1 MKAIALISGGLD
13 SALAAK
19 TVADQGIEIIGVKFT
34 SPFCTCDQR
43 GKCYAKIVSQQLDIP
58 LKLVSKGK
66 DYLQIVKN
74 PRFGY
79 GSGMN
84 PCIDCRIYMFRKAWE
99 IAKDVGAEFIVTG
112 EVLNQR
118 PMSQHIEAVKTI
130 EKEAGLQGKI
140 LRPLSAKHLP
150 ETEPEKKG
158 WVKRE
163 KLLAIKGRSR
173 KSQIEFARVYGI
185 DSFAC
190 ASGGCL
196 LTQKAYARKLKDL
209 FDHKKE
215 FSWKD
220 IVLLKH
226 GRHFRYKN
234 SKIIVG
240 RNEAENG
247 TIYSLKNSD
256 DFVFEVPDHGS
267 PITLLQGEK
276 TDLAIE
282 IAAGLTALYSDAKE
296 KEVKVKFGKITP
308 EHVIK
313 VKPLSRKV
321 ARRLNIVLEE
331 KNKKPTTINDNLRE
345 KNFFF
350 CFNNRRTNG

>member
-13 SALAAK
+13 SALAARL
-19 TVADQGIEIIGVKFT
+19 VADQGIEIIGVKFT
-34 SPFCTCDQR
+34 SPFCTCNQG
-43 GKCYAKIVSQQLDIP
+43 GKCYAKTVSQELNIP

-66 DYLQIVKN
+66 DYLQIIRN

-84 PCIDCRIYMFRKAWE
+84 PCIDCRIYMFKKAWK
-99 IAKDVGAEFIVTG
+99 IAKEVGAEFIVTG

-118 PMSQHIEAVKTI
+118 PMSQHIEALKTI
-130 EKEAGLQGKI
+130 EREAGLEGKI

-150 ETEPEKKG
+150 ETEPERKE

-163 KLLAIKGRSR
+163 KLLSIRGRSR
-173 KSQIEFARVYGI
+173 KSQLNFARIYGI
-185 DSFAC
+185 DSFTC

-196 LTQKAYARKLKDL
+196 LTQKAYARKLRDL

-215 FSWKD
+215 VSWKD
-220 IVLLKH
+220 VVLLKH

-240 RNEAENG
+240 RNEGENK
-247 TIYSLKNSD
+247 TIFSLKYSD
-256 DFVFEVPDHGS
+256 DLVFEVPDHGS

-276 TDLAIE
+276 TEEAIK
-282 IAAGLTALYSDAKE
+282 IAAGLTALYSDAE
-296 KEVKVKFGKITP
+296 GREVTVKFGKISP
-308 EHVIK
+308 EQAFK
-313 VKPLSRKV
+313 VKPIPKEV
-321 ARRLNIVLEE
+321 ALRLNIVLNE
-331 KNKKPTTINDNLRE
+331 NKKPDGKNKNLKE
-345 KNFFF
+345 
-350 CFNNRRTNG
+350 NNLFYFSNRSANV